1 MRRTPLTTAPHRQ
14 PNLVFDTGDSPKMR
28 RVELVAWDGQTDG
41 RIAALDNAAA
51 GVRGRHVVDAGRLT
65 LT

>member
-1 MRRTPLTTAPHRQ
+1 MRRTPLTTTPHRQ

-41 RIAALDNAAA
+41 RIAALDNAA